1 MRRYA
6 PEIFSQKISEVQPR
20 GEFYTTQALPSRM
33 GGLGYAL
40 SFKRSRIPKHK
51 LSSGLSHRLT
61 AATNPSTAWVI
72 AGCFIPTAIIGR
84 GSCCFCLFGSTF
96 FNIFFHHEHLLFKPN
111 LIIPPQEIKETQMLF
126 AHFMEGRWI

>member
-1 MRRYA
+1 MPPKYSLKKFQRFN
-6 PEIFSQKISEVQPR
+6 PG

-96 FNIFFHHEHLLFKPN
+96 FNIFFHHEHLPFKLN